1 MWIDLGTGGGFPGFV
16 LACALAGKP
25 GAAVHLVESN
35 LKKAAFL
42 REAQRLTGAVATVH
56 AMRVGDF
63 VRRIAVL
70 PEVVTARAISP
81 LKPLIQ
87 MCYPLLGKS
96 GVTGLFLKGQNAELE
111 VNEAAKVWAMDVT
124 LVPSRTDR
132 SGRIVVIRDLERVGT
147 GQ

>member
-1 MWIDLGTGGGFPGFV
+1 
-16 LACALAGKP
+16 
-25 GAAVHLVESN
+25 
-35 LKKAAFL
+35 
-42 REAQRLTGAVATVH
+42 
-56 AMRVGDF
+56 
-63 VRRIAVL
+63 
-70 PEVVTARAISP
+70 
-81 LKPLIQ
+81 